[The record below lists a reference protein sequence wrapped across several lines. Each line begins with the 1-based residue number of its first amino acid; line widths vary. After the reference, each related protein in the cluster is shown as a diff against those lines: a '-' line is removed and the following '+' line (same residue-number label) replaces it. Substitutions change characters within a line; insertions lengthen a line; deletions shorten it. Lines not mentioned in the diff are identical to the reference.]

1 MISKSVS
8 KRLAHQKVKPIRS
21 NKRGKKKTIAGL
33 VEQAAELLQKI
44 RRIESAD
51 EQGYC
56 ACASCGKRA
65 HWKEMQGG
73 HYIPRGKTATKLE
86 EHNINPQCVS
96 CNHFHKE
103 SAKCQYAIWM
113 IETYGYPYVK
123 WLEAESRKEKKWL
136 RVEVEELIESYKERL
151 RGLDT

>member
-1 MISKSVS
+1 MIPKTPARKRKQKS
-8 KRLAHQKVKPIRS
+8 
-21 NKRGKKKTIAGL
+21 IAGL
-33 VEQAAELLQKI
+33 VEDAAVLLQKI
-44 RRIESAD
+44 RRMESAD
-51 EQGYC
+51 EFGMC
-56 ACASCGKRA
+56 VCCSCGKRQ

-113 IETYGYPYVK
+113 IETYGYQYVK
-123 WLEAESRKEKKWL
+123 WLEAESRKEKKWSRPEL
-136 RVEVEELIESYKERL
+136 MELIESYKQRL
-151 RGLDT
+151 KGLEG

>member
-1 MISKSVS
+1 MS
-8 KRLAHQKVKPIRS
+8 LVKPKPR
-21 NKRGKKKTIAGL
+21 NKRKQKSIAGL
-33 VEQAAELLQKI
+33 IEDAATLLQKI

-51 EQGYC
+51 EFGMC
-56 ACASCGKRA
+56 ACCSCGKRQ

-103 SAKCQYAIWM
+103 TAKCQYAIWM
-113 IETYGYPYVK
+113 IETYGYTYVK
-123 WLEAESRKEKKWL
+123 WLEAESRKEKKWSRPEIL
-136 RVEVEELIESYKERL
+136 ELIEGFKERL
-151 RGLDT
+151 KQLEHL

>member
-1 MISKSVS
+1 MLTKTKPRKRKQKS
-8 KRLAHQKVKPIRS
+8 
-21 NKRGKKKTIAGL
+21 IAGL
-33 VEQAAELLQKI
+33 VEDAAVLLQKI

-51 EQGYC
+51 EFGMC
-56 ACASCGKRA
+56 VCCSCGKRQ

-73 HYIPRGKTATKLE
+73 HYIPRGKSATKLE

-113 IETYGYPYVK
+113 IETYGYQYVK

-136 RVEVEELIESYKERL
+136 RVEVEELIESFKERL
-151 RGLDT
+151 KELEG

>member
-1 MISKSVS
+1 MASV
-8 KRLAHQKVKPIRS
+8 RT
-21 NKRGKKKTIAGL
+21 KKKTKSIATLLNDAAGL
-33 VEQAAELLQKI
+33 LQRI

-51 EQGYC
+51 ENGMC
-56 ACASCGKRA
+56 ACVSCGKVD
-65 HWKEMQGG
+65 HWRNLQGG
-73 HYIPRGKTATKLE
+73 HYMPRGKSATKLE

-113 IETYGYPYVK
+113 IETYGYQYVK

-136 RVEVEELIESYKERL
+136 RVEVEELIESYKQRL
-151 RGLDT
+151 KELGSA